1 MQGGRREI
9 LKEDKNELRSVGRVR
24 YFLRRDW
31 GRRMV
36 MEMLTQAQVI
46 WTFAESNWGGG
57 GWVES
62 L

>member
-24 YFLRRDW
+24 YFLRGDW

-36 MEMLTQAQVI
+36 MEMFTQAQVI
-46 WTFAESNWGGG
+46 
-57 GWVES
+57 
-62 L
+62 